1 MNWKTLAGGAAI
13 SVMAAAI
20 VQPAEAQVTTSS
32 MRGVV
37 TDTDGAAVSGATVTI
52 LHAPS
57 GSVDTATTDASGSFS
72 ERGLRVG
79 GPYVVTVTSG
89 SESEQFDNIFLS
101 INETYPLNVRLGEA
115 RTLQTVTV
123 IGSAT
128 NAGLAMG
135 PASTF
140 GVDTIESLPSVSRD
154 IRDIARL
161 DPLVNVDPSNSGA
174 ISIGGTNNRYNSLTI
189 DGIKFN
195 DLFGLNA
202 NGFPSQRSPIS
213 IDALEQL
220 SVEVAPYDVEFSGFT
235 GGTVN
240 IVTKSGT
247 NDFHGS
253 AYYFYNNDSLS
264 GDQIGNSTISQDFEE
279 KTWGVTLG
287 GPIVKDKLFFFVA
300 YEDFEAEQLLN
311 SFNLPGL
318 GSDYSGVSQSTY
330 DTIRQISQNVYGFD
344 SLSFGSLDPVEDK
357 KLLATIDWDIN
368 NDHRAKFTF
377 IQNEGNQ
384 ISVTNNGADLGSP
397 STWYD
402 RSEETNSYAVQLFS
416 DWTDAFSTEVKVA
429 YTEQVTGQ
437 NSLGGSDFANFEI
450 EVADTDVAA
459 YGASADE
466 VGSTIS
472 IGPDY
477 YRHGNELSNELLQIK
492 AVGTYVLGDHV
503 IKGGLEYESQDI
515 YNLFVPGSEGS
526 YTFDS
531 IADFEAATASSL
543 FYNNA
548 VTNDETDGAANWDF
562 SVLSLYVQD
571 EWQVT
576 DKLSLVGG
584 LRYESYSA
592 SDTIAENA
600 NFVARYGFSNTATL
614 DGTDIILPRIGA
626 NYELNDIVTLRA
638 GFGRFS
644 GGSPNVWV
652 SNGYSNDGVGIDSV
666 FLPGPIDDVDGYNI
680 PTAAQAALMAGDG
693 DVNVLDP
700 DFKIPSLWRANLGA
714 DFFFEDIYGTGEWEF
729 SVDYIYGQNDD
740 AAYWNDLSC
749 GTESVAT
756 AIDGRPIYNCGLD
769 ETFVNSVLASGGTQG
784 LVDFYDD
791 GQYAAMGSTL
801 DANGDGMVSISEA
814 EVAPYALYLTN
825 TDEGEQQILTL
836 KFRKPIDDYG
846 LTFGGS
852 YTFQDV
858 TDAHSGTSSTAS
870 SNYSDYAAYDR
881 QNPVNAVSNYQRE
894 HEFKLYVDWAHEF
907 VDDYETRV
915 TLFGNRRSG
924 QPFSYTYDYSGGSQ
938 RSLYGIREG
947 SADDEGELF
956 YVPYGMDDPLFN
968 AAASFGGDAD
978 TLAEFFEYLNATGL
992 SDYAGSIAPRNEF
1005 ESRWYTSFDLRFSQE
1020 LPGFFPNG
1028 AKTAFFLDIENLG
1041 NLLSED
1047 WGRLEQVRYEYFQPV
1062 ANVDI
1067 VDGQYVYSGY
1077 PERSEKTTYNSA
1089 SLWQIQL
1096 GIKYAF

>member
-13 SVMAAAI
+13 TVMAAAI
-20 VQPAEAQVTTSS
+20 VQPADAQVTTSS

-37 TDTDGAAVSGATVTI
+37 TDADGSAVSGATVTI

-57 GSVDTATTDASGSFS
+57 GSVDTATTDASGTFS

-89 SESEQFDNIFLS
+89 AESEQFDNIFLT

-123 IGSAT
+123 IGSAS

-135 PASTF
+135 PASSF

-161 DPLVNVDPSNSGA
+161 DPLVSVDPTNSGA

-253 AYYFYNNDSLS
+253 AYYFYTDDSLA
-264 GDQIGNSTISQDFEE
+264 GDQIQNRTVSQDFEE

-287 GPIVKDKLFFFVA
+287 GPIIQDKLFFFAA
-300 YEDFEAEQLLN
+300 YEDFEAQQLLN
-311 SFNLPGL
+311 SNNLPGPE
-318 GSDYSGVSQSTY
+318 SGISQATY
-330 DTIRQISQNVYGFD
+330 DQIRSIAQNVYGFD
-344 SLSFGSLDPVEDK
+344 PLSFGGLDPVEDK
-357 KLLATIDWDIN
+357 KLLATIDWDIT

-384 ISVTNNGADLGSP
+384 IIPQNDGNDLGSP

-402 RSEETNSYAVQLFS
+402 RSEETNSYAVQLVS
-416 DWTDAFSTEVKVA
+416 DWTDNFSTEVKVA
-429 YTEQVTGQ
+429 YSEQITGQ
-437 NSLGGSDFANFEI
+437 ISLGGSDFALMEI
-450 EVADTDVAA
+450 ETDEGSVA
-459 YGASADE
+459 
-466 VGSTIS
+466 

-477 YRHGNELSNELLQIK
+477 FRHGNELENELLQMK

-503 IKGGLEYESQDI
+503 IKGGIEFEQQDI
-515 YNLFVPGSEGS
+515 YNLFVPGSEGT
-526 YTFDS
+526 YAFDS
-531 IADFEAATASSL
+531 IADFEAGTASEL

-548 VTNDETDGAANWDF
+548 ITNDETDGAANWDF
-562 SVLSLYVQD
+562 NVLSLYIQD
-571 EWQVT
+571 EWALN
-576 DKLSLVGG
+576 DKLTLIGG
-584 LRYESYSA
+584 LRYESYTA
-592 SDTIAENA
+592 SDNITENP

-614 DGTDIILPRIGA
+614 DGTDIFLPRIGA

-644 GGSPNVWV
+644 GGSPNVWL
-652 SNGYSNDGVGIDSV
+652 SNNYSNDGVTIDSV
-666 FLPGPIDDVDGYNI
+666 FVPGPVTNVDGYNI
-680 PTAAQAALMAGDG
+680 PQSAQDALSAGDG
-693 DVNVLDP
+693 DVNLLDP

-740 AAYWNDLSC
+740 AAYSYDLSC
-749 GTESVAT
+749 GTERVAT
-756 AIDGRPIYNCGLD
+756 ALDGRPVYNCGLD
-769 ETFVNSVLASGGTQG
+769 ETFVNSVLAAGGVQA
-784 LVDFYDD
+784 LHDFYDND
-791 GQYAAMGSTL
+791 EYAAMGSAL
-801 DANGDGMVSISEA
+801 DTDGDGFVSISEA

-825 TDEGEQQILTL
+825 VDEGEQQILTL

-852 YTFQDV
+852 YTYQDV
-858 TDAHSGTSSTAS
+858 TEAHPGTSSTAS
-870 SNYSDYAAYDR
+870 SNYSDYATYDR
-881 QNPVNAVSNYQRE
+881 QNPINAVSNYQRE

-924 QPFSYTYDYSGGSQ
+924 QPFSYTYDYSGGPQ
-938 RSLYGIREG
+938 RSFYGIREG

-956 YVPYGMDDPLFN
+956 YVPDGMNDPLFN
-968 AAASFGGDAD
+968 AAASFGGNAQ
-978 TLAEFFEYLNATGL
+978 TLADFFDYLDATGL

-1005 ESRWYTSFDLRFSQE
+1005 ESRWYTSFDIRFSQE

-1028 AKTAFFLDIENLG
+1028 AKTAFFLDIENVG
-1041 NLLSED
+1041 NLISED
-1047 WGRLEQVRYEYFQPV
+1047 WGRLEQVSYEYFQPV

-1067 VDGQYVYSGY
+1067 VDGQYVYTGF
-1077 PERSEKTTYNSA
+1077 PERDERFVSNSA

-1096 GIKYAF
+1096 GFKYAF